1 MDLKIS
7 EQKIR
12 IVDEKSKEELFCI
25 DPLTVFEARKLRKMS
40 QEMENEDDSIDMIVD
55 VLVEKG
61 IDREWIEGRTIPQFQ
76 AIVEGL
82 ANPNAG
88 KK

>member
-1 MDLKIS
+1 MDLKIT

-12 IVDEKSKEELFCI
+12 MIDENGTELFCI
-25 DPLTVFEARKLRKMS
+25 DPLTVFEARKLKKMS
-40 QEMENEDDSIDMIVD
+40 KDIDDEDQSLDIIFDI
-55 VLVEKG
+55 LVSKG
-61 IDREWIEGRTIPQFQ
+61 IDKDWLEKRTIPQFQ
-76 AIVEGL
+76 SIVEGL

>member
-12 IVDEKSKEELFCI
+12 LVDGDTKEELFSI

-40 QEMENEDDSIDMIVD
+40 QELEDENDSLDIIID
-55 VLVEKG
+55 VLVSKG
-61 IDREWIEGRTIPQFQ
+61 IDKEWLEKRTVPQFQ

-82 ANPNAG
+82 ANPNPG
-88 KK
+88 K